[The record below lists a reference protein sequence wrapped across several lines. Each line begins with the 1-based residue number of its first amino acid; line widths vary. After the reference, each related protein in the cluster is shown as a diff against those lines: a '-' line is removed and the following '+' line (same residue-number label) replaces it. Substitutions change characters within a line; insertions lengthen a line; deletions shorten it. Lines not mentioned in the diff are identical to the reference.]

1 MTHAPQTTWLL
12 PLLALLP
19 LAGLAQ
25 AADAPRAPRDPMQPP
40 PMARTAAAP
49 TAGPSTAAPP
59 FTPRHLLV
67 VDGRRYLV
75 DGNRRRGVGDTLG
88 DARIERIEDAA
99 VVLRGPA
106 GLQRLPLFGGVHK
119 QPTPQAASQAAPASP
134 AAPRSARPTG
144 SGDQP

>member
-1 MTHAPQTTWLL
+1 VALVLL
-12 PLLALLP
+12 NGA
-19 LAGLAQ
+19 AQ
-25 AADAPRAPRDPMQPP
+25 AADPPRALRDPMQPP
-40 PMARTAAAP
+40 PLARPAAP
-49 TAGPSTAAPP
+49 ATADTGVAAPP
-59 FTPRHLLV
+59 VTPRHLLL

-99 VVLRGPA
+99 VVVRGPT

-119 QPTPQAASQAAPASP
+119 QAAPDTP